1 MDALDKDIV
10 GLLERNGRMSNTE
23 IARQLGVSEGAVR
36 MRLKRLMDGRVLRMQ
51 PMLNL
56 ERFGEWHLA
65 IIGLNIEGRQLEQC
79 ADQIAKLPEVVNTM
93 VVAGHFDLIAT
104 LLLEDQKSLTAFITR
119 KLSKIPG
126 IRNSETFMCLKKSDP
141 WVSAACFVRR
151 Q

>member
-1 MDALDKDIV
+1 MDELDV
-10 GLLERNGRMSNTE
+10 GVVRLLEQDGRMSHSE
-23 IARQLGVSEGAVR
+23 IARRLGVSEGAIR
-36 MRLKRLMDGRVLRMQ
+36 QRLKRLIAGRMLRIQPVLNM
-51 PMLNL
+51 

-93 VVAGHFDLIAT
+93 IVAGHFDLIAM
-104 LLLEDQKSLTAFITR
+104 LLLEDQKSLTDFITR
-119 KLSKIPG
+119 KLAKVPG

-141 WVSAACFVRR
+141 WVSAACFVRK